1 MGGALSYS
9 SHTQASSNS
18 SSFKRFGDT
27 VNIQIIS
34 RTIIQGVMF
43 VPLIIILVFNT
54 KRSAEVSEEDTKD
67 FESFSDYQDHAASLS
82 FKYDPNIY
90 E

>member
-1 MGGALSYS
+1 
-9 SHTQASSNS
+9 
-18 SSFKRFGDT
+18 
-27 VNIQIIS
+27 
-34 RTIIQGVMF
+34 MF